1 MSNSTRSKRTAP
13 CTIFSTTTLSPR
25 QIANKAYTLGCK
37 KLDRDDKRSHQKY
50 HLRERVLLYSTIAK
64 AEEALNAKTK
74 RNNRRVVSA
83 EDDGD
88 EHDEFSVKQSNHHTM
103 PIQSRLREHQEEEE
117 EEDIPASAPAVST
130 ADTTSTKVIVSSRLL
145 HTDCNILNKAILV
158 M

>member
-37 KLDRDDKRSHQKY
+37 KLDRDDKRSNQKY
-50 HLRERVLLYSTIAK
+50 HLRERVLLYNTITK
-64 AEEALNAKTK
+64 AEEALNAKIK

-88 EHDEFSVKQSNHHTM
+88 EHDEFSIKQSNHHTM
-103 PIQSRLREHQEEEE
+103 PNQSRLREHQE

-130 ADTTSTKVIVSSRLL
+130 ADTTSTKVIVSSHLL